1 MNRHTRSG
9 RTPEMRARKGLILL
23 VLCFAG
29 MIPRLPAAEGITS
42 ITILT
47 FSGKVEISR
56 RPNVWDPGH
65 TNQVL
70 QVGDR
75 LRTGKN
81 SRATIRLSDGTTIK
95 VGPEANLLVPEQ
107 KKGVTV
113 NPLSG
118 LFYIFHRDRR
128 GELELRNQTAV
139 AAVRGTEFH
148 VEAREDG
155 VWILSVIDGEVDLE
169 SGGRQLSLK
178 TGDAAEVGPGRPP
191 RQVPMREATD
201 LIQWCFYYPAVV
213 DLKELEFSREQQA
226 TLADSLEAYRSGDL
240 NGALEKYPAGRQPAS
255 DSERL
260 YRAALALAAGQVTD
274 AEQLLALTNN
284 AAGGHVP
291 AVRSALQELI
301 AVVKARPR
309 AAPAPANGESPSRW
323 LAESYRLQSEADLDG
338 ALKAARRAVELSPE
352 FGFGWARMAEL
363 EFSFGRIGA
372 TQDAL
377 AHALRLSPRNA
388 QAIALQGFVLAAK
401 NRIDDA
407 LATFNEAIA
416 ADGSLGNAWLGR
428 GLCRIRRG
436 QNEQGRY
443 DLLVAASLEPQR
455 SLLRSYLGKAFALN
469 EEDRVA
475 LKEFDLARSLDP
487 HDPTPWLYS
496 ALLLQQENRI
506 NEAIDHLEKSI
517 ERNDNRSLFRSR
529 LLLDQDRAVRS
540 ANLANFSSHL
550 FLAESFNALRDPR
563 QIHLRYE
570 TAWLNEYLVANLLA
584 PAGAGTLS
592 PQV

>member
-1 MNRHTRSG
+1 MNRHTRSR

-29 MIPRLPAAEGITS
+29 MIALLPAAEGITS

-75 LRTGKN
+75 LRTGRN

-95 VGPEANLLVPEQ
+95 VGAEANLLVPEQ

-155 VWILSVIDGEVDLE
+155 VWILSVIDGEVDIE
-169 SGGRQLSLK
+169 SGGRQLGLK

-213 DLKELEFSREQQA
+213 DSKELEFSREQQA
-226 TLADSLEAYRSGDL
+226 NLADSFEAYRSGDL
-240 NGALEKYPAGRQPAS
+240 YAALEKYPAGRQPAS

-274 AEQLLALTNN
+274 AEQLLALADNT
-284 AAGGHVP
+284 AEGHVP
-291 AVRSALQELI
+291 AVRSALLELI

-309 AAPAPANGESPSRW
+309 AAPAPLASDDSPSRW
-323 LAESYRLQSEADLDG
+323 LAESYRLQSEADLVG
-338 ALKAARRAVELSPE
+338 ALKAARRAVDLSPE

-377 AHALRLSPRNA
+377 THALRLSPRSA
-388 QAIALQGFVLAAK
+388 QAIALQGFVLAGNK
-401 NRIDDA
+401 LNR
-407 LATFNEAIA
+407 
-416 ADGSLGNAWLGR
+416 
-428 GLCRIRRG
+428 
-436 QNEQGRY
+436 
-443 DLLVAASLEPQR
+443 
-455 SLLRSYLGKAFALN
+455 
-469 EEDRVA
+469 
-475 LKEFDLARSLDP
+475 
-487 HDPTPWLYS
+487 
-496 ALLLQQENRI
+496 
-506 NEAIDHLEKSI
+506 
-517 ERNDNRSLFRSR
+517 
-529 LLLDQDRAVRS
+529 
-540 ANLANFSSHL
+540 
-550 FLAESFNALRDPR
+550 
-563 QIHLRYE
+563 
-570 TAWLNEYLVANLLA
+570 
-584 PAGAGTLS
+584 
-592 PQV
+592 